1 MQDAADQIMRDLLAD
16 KARKREQA
24 ERLWAMTREQR
35 IDAMRRG
42 QLTFWQ
48 LHHWARRAPGEVP
61 TLNGEWEFI
70 AAHTPEIAELK
81 DQAR

>member
-24 ERLWAMTREQR
+24 ARLWSMTPKQR

-42 QLTFWQ
+42 RLTFYQ
-48 LHHWARRAPGEVP
+48 LHHWACHAPEEVP
-61 TLNGEWEFI
+61 AHNGEFDFI

-81 DQAR
+81 DNAR